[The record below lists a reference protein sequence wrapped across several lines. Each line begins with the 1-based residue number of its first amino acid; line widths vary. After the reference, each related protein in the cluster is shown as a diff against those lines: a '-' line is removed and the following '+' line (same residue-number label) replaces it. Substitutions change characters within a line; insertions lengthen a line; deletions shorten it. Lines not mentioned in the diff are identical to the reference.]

1 MAGAADSSDQVS
13 VPQQPC
19 EVQTYDVK
27 IIWQRTRDFIHK
39 KINEA
44 ISLRIKDFN

>member
-19 EVQTYDVK
+19 EVQTC
-27 IIWQRTRDFIHK
+27 QNHLAK
-39 KINEA
+39 KWRKKNEA
-44 ISLRIKDFN
+44 ISLRIKYFN